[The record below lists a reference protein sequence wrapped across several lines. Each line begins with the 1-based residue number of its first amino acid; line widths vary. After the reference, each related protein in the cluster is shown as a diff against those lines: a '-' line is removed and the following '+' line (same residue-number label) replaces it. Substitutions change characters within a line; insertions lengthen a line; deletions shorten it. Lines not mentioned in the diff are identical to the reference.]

1 MIRMA
6 LAPSRLTLILIT
18 LLALGP
24 SLMDA
29 RGQPKACGSEIRPID
44 VNQTTLHYF
53 ECGKGEPLIFV
64 HGLVGNMHTFERR

>member
-6 LAPSRLTLILIT
+6 LASSRLTLILIT

-29 RGQPKACGSEIRPID
+29 RGQPKACGSEIRPYRRQSD
-44 VNQTTLHYF
+44 NA
-53 ECGKGEPLIFV
+53 PLSGV
-64 HGLVGNMHTFERR
+64 R